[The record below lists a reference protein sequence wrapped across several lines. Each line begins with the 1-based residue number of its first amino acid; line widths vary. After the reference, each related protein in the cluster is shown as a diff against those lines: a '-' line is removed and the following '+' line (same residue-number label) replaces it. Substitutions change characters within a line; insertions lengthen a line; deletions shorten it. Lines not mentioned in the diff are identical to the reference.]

1 MIENES
7 NYSSNEEHTSEDE
20 IYVDEIIEQ
29 IDANNNNR
37 RIPLYPGC
45 PVSIYDACTRLV
57 KLIQLLDLDKEK
69 TRILLKE
76 LRYFFPKNSYLPKTA
91 IKLFQITQNDYI
103 PQV

>member
-20 IYVDEIIEQ
+20 IIEQ
-29 IDANNNNR
+29 IDANNNSR
-37 RIPLYPGC
+37 RIPLYPGY
-45 PVSIYDACTRLV
+45 PVSMYDACTRLV

-91 IKLFQITQNDYI
+91 IKLF
-103 PQV
+103 